1 MTKQPKW
8 KFVANLGDVNPLDYG
23 GYFIFEDQ
31 TGVYPSKAEKYDTD
45 THQAYRIMLGSRF
58 LLDGHLIPLSIV
70 QASLTHS
77 LPHPIRDYIDW
88 FDDSLQSVSDCMG
101 MDKDTLIKM
110 FCSNDSLE
118 LARAYELLYDYH
130 GWENGDSYPL
140 TLTEEEAE
148 KRYQNYK

>member
-1 MTKQPKW
+1 MTKQPEW
-8 KFVANLGDVNPLDYG
+8 KYIKNLGDASPVEYG

-31 TGVYPSKAEKYDTD
+31 TNVYSPEAEKWEAE
-45 THQAYRIMLGSRF
+45 THQVYRIILDLMF
-58 LLDGHLIPLSIV
+58 LLDGHLIPLSIH

-77 LPHPIRDYIDW
+77 LPHPIKDYIEW
-88 FDDSLQSVSDCMG
+88 FDKDIKSIESCMG
-101 MDKDTLIKM
+101 MKTGEYIKM
-110 FCSNDSLE
+110 FCSNDPLE
-118 LARAYELLYDYH
+118 LARAYEALYDYC